1 MKDDA
6 MKKAGLPHSLS
17 RKEEKKNK
25 RNTDKKRRQG
35 DRKEIQRSLTEK
47 AVSRAQQRYMGMVAS
62 GKIKGPKGLSRTEA
76 RKFAKTKHDDLP
88 ERVSEEC
95 LTSFKAFLEL
105 IS

>member
-6 MKKAGLPHSLS
+6 AKKAGLPHSLS

-35 DRKEIQRSLTEK
+35 GKKEIERALTEK
-47 AVSRAQQRYMGMVAS
+47 AVSKAQQRYMAMVAS
-62 GKIKGPKGLSRTEA
+62 GKIKGPKGLSREEA

-88 ERVSEEC
+88 ERVSEALSSFKEFLK
-95 LTSFKAFLEL
+95 LTS
-105 IS
+105 